1 MVGPGTYRI
10 LSRESGFAFTQA
22 RVSTSVR
29 QICTIYL
36 CSTFSLNVD
45 FKITCPTC
53 YPYSLCDKA
62 VYHFDSILMMS
73 MKIV

>member
-10 LSRESGFAFTQA
+10 FSRESGFAFTQA

-29 QICTIYL
+29 QICAIYL

-62 VYHFDSILMMS
+62 VDHVQEDS
-73 MKIV
+73 VN